1 MLLPPE
7 MEVACKENSDNPN
20 LPWLQEEKPLMSVYS
35 LSGATITITK
45 IVIDFLYHFGDIYQ
59 LLACFKKLNYVLY
72 LPKRQIKTYMDTYP
86 CSFTYTHPYK

>member
-45 IVIDFLYHFGDIYQ
+45 IVIDFLYHFGDVYQ
-59 LLACFKKLNYVLY
+59 LLACLKK
-72 LPKRQIKTYMDTYP
+72 KKIKLCPLFAKKTN
-86 CSFTYTHPYK
+86 